1 MLFRKN
7 VTQPKDNNNQII
19 NALQAE
25 LSSIANSC
33 ATIYFTPEGEVV
45 DASPLFLST
54 MGYTLDEI
62 KGQHHRLFCPPEL
75 VDKPQYRQFWSD
87 LAKGKPKRGTFLRK
101 SKQGHDVWLEATYI
115 PIEQDG
121 RVVRIMK
128 IANDITQN
136 FEESVDDKALLQAI
150 HRSNAV
156 IEFTVDGRVIDA
168 NDNFVHALGYNEL
181 REIKGQHHE
190 IFCPPEFYKENPT
203 FWRDLASGQVKNGLF
218 RRVSRNGDNVWIEAT
233 YNPVFDHRG
242 KVIKVTKIACDIT
255 ERMERQLAIQK
266 AAEVAHSTS
275 VETAQVSERG
285 ASILKQNLSNS
296 EKISSDIRRS
306 SGLVDDL
313 NTQSEEIS
321 KIVTT
326 IKSIADQ
333 TNLLALNAAIEAAR
347 AGDHGRGFA
356 VVADEVRTLASRTT
370 RSTEEINT
378 MVDRNNQLVG
388 NVRSSMVEVTEQATR
403 NADLIAEASEIIHEI
418 LKGADY
424 VSHVVGDL
432 VNSSQR

>member
-75 VDKPQYRQFWSD
+75 VDKPQYRQLWSD
-87 LAKGKPKRGTFLRK
+87 LAKGKPQRGTFLRK
-101 SKQGHDVWLEATYI
+101 SKQGNDVWLEATYI

-128 IANDITQN
+128 IANDITQS

-181 REIKGQHHE
+181 REIKGLHHE
-190 IFCPPEFYKENPT
+190 IFCPREFYKENPT

-333 TNLLALNAAIEAAR
+333 TNFLALNAAIEAAR

>member
-19 NALQAE
+19 NVLQAE

-87 LAKGKPKRGTFLRK
+87 LAKGKPQRGTFLRK
-101 SKQGHDVWLEATYI
+101 SKQGNDVWLEATYI

-203 FWRDLASGQVKNGLF
+203 FWRDLANGQVKNGLF

-255 ERMERQLAIQK
+255 GRMERQLAI
-266 AAEVAHSTS
+266 E
-275 VETAQVSERG
+275 
-285 ASILKQNLSNS
+285 
-296 EKISSDIRRS
+296 
-306 SGLVDDL
+306 
-313 NTQSEEIS
+313 
-321 KIVTT
+321 
-326 IKSIADQ
+326 
-333 TNLLALNAAIEAAR
+333 
-347 AGDHGRGFA
+347 
-356 VVADEVRTLASRTT
+356 
-370 RSTEEINT
+370 
-378 MVDRNNQLVG
+378 
-388 NVRSSMVEVTEQATR
+388 
-403 NADLIAEASEIIHEI
+403 
-418 LKGADY
+418 
-424 VSHVVGDL
+424 
-432 VNSSQR
+432 

>member
-62 KGQHHRLFCPPEL
+62 KGQHH
-75 VDKPQYRQFWSD
+75 
-87 LAKGKPKRGTFLRK
+87 
-101 SKQGHDVWLEATYI
+101 
-115 PIEQDG
+115 
-121 RVVRIMK
+121 
-128 IANDITQN
+128 
-136 FEESVDDKALLQAI
+136 
-150 HRSNAV
+150 
-156 IEFTVDGRVIDA
+156 
-168 NDNFVHALGYNEL
+168 
-181 REIKGQHHE
+181 E

-203 FWRDLASGQVKNGLF
+203 FWRDLANGQVKNGLF

-333 TNLLALNAAIEAAR
+333 TNLLALNAAIEA
-347 AGDHGRGFA
+347 
-356 VVADEVRTLASRTT
+356 TC
-370 RSTEEINT
+370 
-378 MVDRNNQLVG
+378 
-388 NVRSSMVEVTEQATR
+388 

>member
-75 VDKPQYRQFWSD
+75 VDKPQYHQFWSD
-87 LAKGKPKRGTFLRK
+87 LAKGKPQRGTFLRK

-203 FWRDLASGQVKNGLF
+203 FWRDLANGQVKNGLF

-255 ERMERQLAIQK
+255 ERMERQMAIQK
-266 AAEVAHSTS
+266 AAEVAHRTS

>member
-87 LAKGKPKRGTFLRK
+87 FAKGKPQRGTFLRK

-203 FWRDLASGQVKNGLF
+203 FWRDLANGQVKNGLF

-233 YNPVFDHRG
+233 YNPVFDHHG

>member
-75 VDKPQYRQFWSD
+75 VDKPQYHQFWSD
-87 LAKGKPKRGTFLRK
+87 LAKGKPQRGTFLRK

>member
-1 MLFRKN
+1 MLFSRK
-7 VTQPKDNNNQII
+7 TIQPKDHHKETI

-25 LSSIANSC
+25 ANSIAKSC
-33 ATIYFTPEGEVV
+33 ATIYFTPDGHVI
-45 DASPLFLST
+45 DASPMFLHT
-54 MGYTLDEI
+54 MGYSLEEI
-62 KGQHHRLFCPPEL
+62 KGQHHRIFCPQEL
-75 VDKPQYRQFWSD
+75 VDSSEYRQFWSE
-87 LAKGKPKRGTFLRK
+87 LSNGKPKRGAFLRK
-101 SKQGHDVWLEATYI
+101 NKQGRDVWLEATYI

-128 IANDITQN
+128 IANDITAV

-150 HRSNAV
+150 QRSNAV
-156 IEFTVDGRVIDA
+156 IEFSVDGKVIDA
-168 NDNFVHALGYNEL
+168 NDNFIRTLGYSKL
-181 REIKGQHHE
+181 SDIKDQPHE
-190 IFCPPEFYKENPT
+190 IFCPPEFYQENPT
-203 FWRDLASGQVKNGLF
+203 FWRDLAKGQVKSGLF
-218 RRVSRNGDNVWIEAT
+218 RRIGRHGETVWIEAT

-242 KVIKVTKIACDIT
+242 KVIKVTKVAADIT
-255 ERMERQLAIQK
+255 QRMERQLAIQK

-285 ASILKQNLSNS
+285 AHILNQNMSNS
-296 EKISSDIRRS
+296 EKISADIRRS

-370 RSTEEINT
+370 RSTEEINS
-378 MVDRNNQLVG
+378 MVARNNQLVVD
-388 NVRSSMVEVTEQATR
+388 VRNSMVEVTEQATL
-403 NADLIAEASEIIHEI
+403 NADLVTEASQIIHEI

-432 VNSSQR
+432 VDSSQR

>member
-87 LAKGKPKRGTFLRK
+87 LANGKPQRGTFLRK